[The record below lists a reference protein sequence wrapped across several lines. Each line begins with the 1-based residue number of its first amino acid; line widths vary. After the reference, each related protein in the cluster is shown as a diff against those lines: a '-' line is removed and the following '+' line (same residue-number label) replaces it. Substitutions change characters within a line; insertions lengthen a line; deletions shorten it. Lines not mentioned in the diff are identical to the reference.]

1 MPGRFG
7 FVLENCHCV
16 VIHTKKVY
24 CQVSGFFRGLDMNR
38 FALIRLSAAVLSAV
52 TSAFAIGQSS
62 QEKARVEVTGSSIK
76 RVQSEGALPLQIIN
90 REEIERAGITSA
102 EQLVATLSVNG
113 NGQDNMVSN
122 QGGDFLNSLFY
133 GGRAANN
140 GSAGI
145 SMRGLGPQNTL
156 VLLNGRRVAS
166 HGLNGKS
173 VDLNTIPMSAIERV
187 EILRDGASAI
197 YGTDAIGG
205 VINFILRRD
214 FSGVEGSAFID
225 KTQHGGGDI
234 RSARFLW
241 GNGSLERDGFNLM
254 ASFSADSQD
263 RLLGAQRDF
272 HNGYQPS
279 RGLAMDTTGTPF
291 ATIGAAAGT
300 ALGASYKLPGDTTSY
315 NRANLLA
322 FQGKCQTLPNTYPYR
337 GDITGFLNNNKA
349 CAYDY
354 GKDWSLQQPVDRLN
368 LVTRGM
374 FKLSDNQV
382 ASFEL
387 TASNV
392 KSEAQYTHNQI
403 TSVARGANY
412 PVGGPYYLNLATL
425 LPQFFKATND
435 AADPRTFYDATK
447 PIRIRWR
454 CLDCGLRTQETET
467 NSFRAL
473 ASLEG
478 VVAGWDYRAG
488 LSTAA
493 SKSTTTYL
501 DGYFEEAKF
510 KAAMDTGKIN
520 PFLLPG
526 QVQTKEAI
534 DLINGAKYI
543 GKLYGGEARI
553 SQFDALIS
561 RELFNAPG
569 GPASTAFGVDL
580 RKESF
585 VFNNGTLNAPAIIG
599 AGSPATL
606 NEVTRNVRAFFAEM
620 QVPIVKNVLET
631 QLALRQ
637 DHYDGFGTT
646 TNPKIAARFTPTKSL
661 LFRGSFNKG
670 FHAPDFGPL
679 YEGQNTGQFNSD
691 INDPILCAKNPGD
704 VRYCKIRPA
713 VITGGNPNLKP
724 ERSDQRSIG
733 VVWEPTN
740 WLSTSVDHFNINLKD
755 RIATRTAQEVV
766 ANYQIFD
773 EYIIRK
779 PSGEIDYV
787 RAGYINVAGD
797 RVSGYDLSVLAKT
810 SGDFGRVTARL
821 DGTYLSRYEVRK
833 DESSPWVDRVGQF
846 GDFTYL
852 WDLKLRWKHSANI
865 NWARGN
871 WTTTLTQ
878 FYSSGYN
885 AEVDGYGSGVDL
897 AKLGYGN
904 RIAPYTT
911 YNLNVA
917 YTGIKNLILSAGIKN
932 IFDKTPPFSYHNVD
946 NVAGAGWD
954 ARVADPRLRAFLLRA
969 TYRFN

>member
-1 MPGRFG
+1 MRTMRAF
-7 FVLENCHCV
+7 
-16 VIHTKKVY
+16 K
-24 CQVSGFFRGLDMNR
+24 
-38 FALIRLSAAVLSAV
+38 
-52 TSAFAIGQSS
+52 TSAIALATLTSVAAFAQNS
-62 QEKARVEVTGSSIK
+62 QETARVEVTGSSIK
-76 RVQSEGALPLQIIN
+76 RVQSEGALPLQVIT
-90 REEIERAGITSA
+90 RDEIERAGITSA

-122 QGGDFLNSLFY
+122 QGGDFLNSLFF

-173 VDLNTIPMSAIERV
+173 VDLNTVPLSAIERV

-205 VINFILRRD
+205 VINFILRKD
-214 FSGVEGSAFID
+214 FSGIEGSAFID

-234 RSARFLW
+234 RSARVLW
-241 GNGSLERDGFNLM
+241 GTGSLDRDRFNLM

-263 RLLGAQRDF
+263 RLLGSQRDF

-291 ATIGAAAGT
+291 ATITAAAGT
-300 ALGASYKLPGDTTSY
+300 ALGASFKLPGDATSY

-322 FQGKCQTLPNTYPYR
+322 FQ
-337 GDITGFLNNNKA
+337 DITGFTNNNKA

-368 LVTRGM
+368 LVARGM
-374 FKLSDNQV
+374 FKLSENQV

-392 KSEAQYTHNQI
+392 KSEAQYTQNQI
-403 TSVARGANY
+403 TTVARGANY
-412 PVGGPYYLNLATL
+412 PVGGPYYLNLASL
-425 LPQFFKATND
+425 LPQYFKSTND
-435 AADPRTFYDATK
+435 AADPRVFYDPTK

-467 NSFRAL
+467 KSFRAL

-478 VVAGWDYRAG
+478 EVAGWDYRAG
-488 LSTAA
+488 LSSAA
-493 SKSTTTYL
+493 SQSTTNYL
-501 DGYFEEAKF
+501 DGYLDEAKF

-534 DLINGAKYI
+534 DLINGAKYT
-543 GKLYGGEARI
+543 GQLYGGEARI
-553 SQFDALIS
+553 SQFDAVIS
-561 RELFNAPG
+561 RELFHAPG
-569 GPASTAFGVDL
+569 GAASTALGIDV
-580 RKESF
+580 RKESY

-606 NEVTRNVRAFFAEM
+606 NEVSRNIRAFFAEM
-620 QVPIVKNVLET
+620 QIPLVKNVLET

-637 DHYDGFGTT
+637 DRYDGFGTT
-646 TNPKIAARFTPTKSL
+646 TNPKIAARFTPTKFL

-691 INDPILCAKNPGD
+691 INDPLLCAKNPGD

-724 ERSDQRSIG
+724 ERSNQSSIG
-733 VVWEPTN
+733 VVWEPTS
-740 WLSTSVDHFNINLKD
+740 WLSTSIDHFSIDLKD
-755 RIATRTAQEVV
+755 RIAARTAQEVI
-766 ANYQIFD
+766 ANYQVLSD
-773 EYIIRK
+773 YIVRK
-779 PSGEIDYV
+779 PSGEIDFV

-810 SGDFGRVTARL
+810 SGEFGRLNARL

-833 DESSPWVDRVGQF
+833 DDGSPWVDRVGQF

-852 WDLKLRWKHSANI
+852 WDLKLRWKHSASV
-865 NWARGN
+865 NWSRGN

-904 RIAPYTT
+904 RVDSYTT

-917 YTGIKNLILSAGIKN
+917 YTGIKNLVLSAGIKN
-932 IFDKTPPFSYHNVD
+932 IFDKAPPFSYHNVD

-969 TYRFN
+969 TYRFH

>member
-241 GNGSLERDGFNLM
+241 GNGSLERNGFNLM

-263 RLLGAQRDF
+263 RLLGAERDF

-810 SGDFGRVTARL
+810 SGDFGRITARL

>member
-1 MPGRFG
+1 M
-7 FVLENCHCV
+7 
-16 VIHTKKVY
+16 
-24 CQVSGFFRGLDMNR
+24 
-38 FALIRLSAAVLSAV
+38 
-52 TSAFAIGQSS
+52 
-62 QEKARVEVTGSSIK
+62 
-76 RVQSEGALPLQIIN
+76 QIIT
-90 REEIERAGITSA
+90 REEIDRAGITSA

-173 VDLNTIPMSAIERV
+173 VDLNTIPMSAIDRV

-205 VINFILRRD
+205 VINFVLKRD
-214 FSGVEGSAFID
+214 FSGLEGSAFID

-300 ALGASYKLPGDTTSY
+300 ALGASYKLPGDATSY

-322 FQGKCQTLPNTYPYR
+322 FQGKCQSLPNTYPYR

-392 KSEAQYTHNQI
+392 KSEAQYTQNQI

-435 AADPRTFYDATK
+435 AADPRIFYDATK

-501 DGYFEEAKF
+501 DGYLDEAKF

-526 QVQTKEAI
+526 QVQTKEAM

-543 GKLYGGEARI
+543 GQLYGGEARI
-553 SQFDALIS
+553 SQFDAVIS

-569 GPASTAFGVDL
+569 GPASTALGVDL

-606 NEVTRNVRAFFAEM
+606 NEVTRNVRALFAEM

-691 INDPILCAKNPGD
+691 INDPVLCAKNPGD

-740 WLSTSVDHFNINLKD
+740 WLSTSLDHFNINLKD
-755 RIATRTAQEVV
+755 RIAARTAQEVI

-810 SGDFGRVTARL
+810 SGDFGRITARL

>member
-7 FVLENCHCV
+7 FLLENCHCL

-24 CQVSGFFRGLDMNR
+24 CHLSGFFRRLDMNR
-38 FALIRLSAAVLSAV
+38 FALIRLSVAVLSAV

-62 QEKARVEVTGSSIK
+62 QETARVEVTGSSIK
-76 RVQSEGALPLQIIN
+76 RVQSEGALPLQIIT
-90 REEIERAGITSA
+90 REEIDRAGITSA

-173 VDLNTIPMSAIERV
+173 VDLNTIPMSAIDRV

-205 VINFILRRD
+205 VINFVLRRD
-214 FSGVEGSAFID
+214 FSGLEGSAFID

-241 GNGSLERDGFNLM
+241 GNGSLERDGFNFM

-300 ALGASYKLPGDTTSY
+300 ALGASYKLPGDATSY

-322 FQGKCQTLPNTYPYR
+322 FQGKCQSLPNTYPYR

-392 KSEAQYTHNQI
+392 KSEAQYTQNQI

-435 AADPRTFYDATK
+435 AADPRIFYDATK

-501 DGYFEEAKF
+501 DGYLDEAKF

-526 QVQTKEAI
+526 QVQTKEAM

-543 GKLYGGEARI
+543 GQLYGGEARI
-553 SQFDALIS
+553 SQFDAVIS

-569 GPASTAFGVDL
+569 GPASTALGVDL

-606 NEVTRNVRAFFAEM
+606 NEVTRNVRALFAEM

-691 INDPILCAKNPGD
+691 INDPVLCAKNPGD

-724 ERSDQRSIG
+724 ERSDQTSIG

-740 WLSTSVDHFNINLKD
+740 WLSTSLDHFNINLKD
-755 RIATRTAQEVV
+755 RIAARTAQEVI

-787 RAGYINVAGD
+787 RAGYINAAGD

-810 SGDFGRVTARL
+810 SGDFGRITARL

>member
-62 QEKARVEVTGSSIK
+62 QETARVEVTGSSIK

-241 GNGSLERDGFNLM
+241 GNGSLERNGFNLM

-263 RLLGAQRDF
+263 RLLGAERDF

>member
-1 MPGRFG
+1 
-7 FVLENCHCV
+7 
-16 VIHTKKVY
+16 
-24 CQVSGFFRGLDMNR
+24 MNR

-291 ATIGAAAGT
+291 ATISAAAGT

-322 FQGKCQTLPNTYPYR
+322 FQGKCQSLPNTYPYR

-412 PVGGPYYLNLATL
+412 PVGGPYYLNLATS

>member
-1 MPGRFG
+1 
-7 FVLENCHCV
+7 
-16 VIHTKKVY
+16 
-24 CQVSGFFRGLDMNR
+24 MNR
-38 FALIRLSAAVLSAV
+38 FALIRLSVAVLSAV

-62 QEKARVEVTGSSIK
+62 QETARVEVTGSSIK
-76 RVQSEGALPLQIIN
+76 RVQSEGALPLQIIT
-90 REEIERAGITSA
+90 REEIDRAGITSA

-173 VDLNTIPMSAIERV
+173 VDLNTIPMSAIDRV

-205 VINFILRRD
+205 VINFVLKRD
-214 FSGVEGSAFID
+214 FSGLEGSAFID

-300 ALGASYKLPGDTTSY
+300 ALGASYKLPGDATSY

-322 FQGKCQTLPNTYPYR
+322 FQGKCQSLPNTYPYR

-392 KSEAQYTHNQI
+392 KSEAQYTQNQI

-435 AADPRTFYDATK
+435 AADPRIFYDATK

-501 DGYFEEAKF
+501 DGYLDEAKF

-526 QVQTKEAI
+526 QVQTKEAM

-543 GKLYGGEARI
+543 GQLYGGEARI
-553 SQFDALIS
+553 SQFDAVIS

-569 GPASTAFGVDL
+569 GPASTALGVDL

-606 NEVTRNVRAFFAEM
+606 NEVTRNVRALFAEM

-691 INDPILCAKNPGD
+691 INDPVLCAKNPGD

-740 WLSTSVDHFNINLKD
+740 WLSTSLDHFNINLKD
-755 RIATRTAQEVV
+755 RIAARTAQEVI

-810 SGDFGRVTARL
+810 SGDFGRITARL